1 MIKLT
6 ELVEELT
13 KQLIGVAGTELVDQL
28 AKLRQLIGF
37 VRLANLARLAK
48 LINQLAKLRQLI
60 GFVRLANLARLAK
73 LINQLA
79 KLRQLIGFVRLANLA
94 RLAKLVD
101 QLTNLLNQL
110 VGGTERVSLTRLVGL
125 NGSNGFER
133 QSLLLTHRVRRLDL
147 AHRNPRHRS
156 QGRSGYRGGS
166 PSPQPRSEYLHR
178 GVT

>member
-6 ELVEELT
+6 ELAELVEELT
-13 KQLIGVAGTELVDQL
+13 KQFIGVAGTELVDQL
-28 AKLRQLIGF
+28 AKLRQLVRLADLARLAELINQLAKLRQLSGL

-48 LINQLAKLRQLI
+48 LINQLAKLRQLS
-60 GFVRLANLARLAK
+60 GLVRLANLARLAK
-73 LINQLA
+73 LI
-79 KLRQLIGFVRLANLA
+79 
-94 RLAKLVD
+94 D
-101 QLTNLLNQL
+101 QSTNLLDQL
-110 VGGTERVSLTRLVGL
+110 VGGAERVSLTRLVGL

-133 QSLLLTHRVRRLDL
+133 QSLLLIHRVRRLDL

-156 QGRSGYRGGS
+156 QRRSGYRGGP